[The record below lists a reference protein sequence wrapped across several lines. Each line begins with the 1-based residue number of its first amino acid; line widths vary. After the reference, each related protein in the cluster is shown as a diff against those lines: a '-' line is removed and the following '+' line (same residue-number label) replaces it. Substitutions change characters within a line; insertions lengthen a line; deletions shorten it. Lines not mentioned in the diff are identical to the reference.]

1 MSLPFEKIEETHSL
15 FEIKKEL
22 AHKLESPLPLKQ
34 TEILPL
40 LERPKRS
47 EHGHLALPVFSHSKK
62 YQTSP
67 KILAEKWAEEIKL
80 KDLKIVEKTQPL
92 SGFINFT
99 FHGDFL
105 KDRLESLMKKKEL
118 ALFTGSSHSHWVM
131 DFASPNVAKHI
142 NIGHLRAAV
151 LGQALVNLARRFGC
165 RITALNHLGD
175 WGTQFGKLIWAY
187 QQWGK
192 EYDPGALDSLV
203 TLYTRF
209 HEEAEKDPEKN
220 REAAALFK
228 KLETGDPKLTK
239 LWKNFVQI
247 SLKDYDRYWE
257 MLNIKHDLVLG
268 ESFYRDLTEDVQ
280 KRLQAKNLL
289 KESEGAQVVFLK
301 ENRPPCLI
309 QKSDGASTYA
319 ARDLASAIYRFEK
332 LQADKNIYI
341 TASEQK
347 LHFQQIFQT
356 LEKLNPQ
363 WGSSCK
369 HIAFGMYRF
378 KGGGKMSSRKGQAVF
393 LKDVLE
399 QARQRVK
406 QIIESRPSELEN
418 KDQIT
423 RQVSIGALV
432 FNDLQQDC
440 VKDVEFNWDRVLD
453 FEGRTGPFVQYTH
466 VRCLSLIEKYNQPVK
481 NNFSENFS
489 FEEDEKNLAW
499 HLLCF
504 EWAVFQSFQLFKP
517 HILANYLLDLS
528 GEFNRFYATHR
539 ILDSD
544 RTDDR
549 MILVNSVRRVLNTG
563 LQILNVPL
571 PKKM

>member
-1 MSLPFEKIEETHSL
+1 MSLPFEKTEEIHSL
-15 FEIKKEL
+15 LEIKKKL
-22 AHKLESPLPLKQ
+22 AYTLESSLPLKQ
-34 TEILPL
+34 EEILPL
-40 LERPKRS
+40 MERPKRP
-47 EHGHLALPVFSHSKK
+47 EHGHLALPVFSFSKK
-62 YQTSP
+62 HQTSP
-67 KILAEKWAEEIKL
+67 QILAKKWSAQIKPENL
-80 KDLKIVEKTQPL
+80 QIVEKAEAL

-99 FHGDFL
+99 FHGEFL
-105 KDRLESLMKKKEL
+105 KDRLKNLLKKKEL
-118 ALFTGSSHSHWVM
+118 ADFPEASQSHWVM

-187 QQWGK
+187 QHWGK
-192 EYDPGALDSLV
+192 EYDPIALDSLV
-203 TLYTRF
+203 SLYTRF
-209 HEEAEKDPEKN
+209 HEEAKKDPKKN

-228 KLETGDPKLTK
+228 KLETGDENLTK

-268 ESFYRDLTEDVQ
+268 ESFYRNLTEDIQ

-289 KESEGAQVVFLK
+289 KESEGAQVVFLE

-347 LHFQQIFQT
+347 LHFQQVFQT
-356 LEKLNPQ
+356 LEKLNPK
-363 WGSSCK
+363 WSSSCK
-369 HIAFGMYRF
+369 HIAFGIYRF
-378 KGGGKMSSRKGQAVF
+378 KGGGKMSSRQGQSVF
-393 LKDVLE
+393 LKNVLE

-406 QIIESRPSELEN
+406 QIIESRQSALDNE
-418 KDQIT
+418 DQII
-423 RQVSIGALV
+423 RQVSIGAVV

-440 VKDVEFNWDRVLD
+440 VKDVEFNWNRVLD

-466 VRCLSLIEKYNQPVK
+466 VRCLSLIEKYNQRIK
-481 NNFSENFS
+481 NNFSEDFS

-517 HILANYLLDLS
+517 HILANYLLDLAS
-528 GEFNRFYATHR
+528 EFNRFYATHR

-544 RTDDR
+544 RADDR

-563 LQILNVPL
+563 LQVLNVPL
-571 PKKM
+571 PSQM